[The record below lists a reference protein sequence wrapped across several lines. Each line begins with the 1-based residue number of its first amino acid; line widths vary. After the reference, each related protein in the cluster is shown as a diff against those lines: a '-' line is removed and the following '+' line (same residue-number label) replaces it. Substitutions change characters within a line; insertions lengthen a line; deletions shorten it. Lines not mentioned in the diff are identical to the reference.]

1 MKKLMIGAAVA
12 AIAMGASAGAC
23 SQGSDGCIA
32 WDVSMSLKSI
42 TPKKVACLASQDP
55 SDPCA
60 ETDPVYYMDNI
71 TRKIKGYLWVCD
83 YTCSSDMGLVLWD
96 AKSKIPVVIYRPID
110 ASDAQTANFD
120 YVYVYGK
127 KANKV
132 AGTIQFAGEMNN
144 PTKDDPTAVVGI
156 DVTASGINGK
166 FQRGKADDDCY
177 VKSLSGYAAGMIHCA
192 TKQETVKTEKI
203 KGGLCDDPIDSVKI
217 ICEETPGVVF
227 LWCDACCFDSY
238 CEDPSILESITD
250 APATGTW
257 SMKYNKSLSKG
268 HTPITSKIP
277 SYAL

>member
-12 AIAMGASAGAC
+12 AIAMGASASVC
-23 SQGSDGCIA
+23 DESKVGCIA

-42 TPKKVACLASQDP
+42 TPKKVACEIPGADVC
-55 SDPCA
+55 D
-60 ETDPVYYMDNI
+60 EGDPVYYMDNI
-71 TRKIKGYLWVCD
+71 TRKIKGYLWACD
-83 YTCSSDMGLVLWD
+83 YTCATDMGLVLWD
-96 AKSKIPVVIYRPID
+96 SKTKTPVVIYRPIGAAD
-110 ASDAQTANFD
+110 EQLVNFND
-120 YVYVYGK
+120 VYVYGK

-132 AGTIQFAGEMNN
+132 AGTIQFTGEMDN
-144 PTKDDPTAVVGI
+144 DLRDIGI

-192 TKQETVKTEKI
+192 TKQVTVKTEKI
-203 KGGLCDDPIDSVKI
+203 KGDLCSDPYDSVKVV
-217 ICEETPGVVF
+217 CDETPGAVF
-227 LWCDACCFDSY
+227 HWCDACCFAGY
-238 CEDPSILESITD
+238 CDDDAINNLDLITD